1 MDRLPVE
8 AEGKQQFRLKAGFA
22 FSRAVQATI
31 LIFVFFC
38 FTVPFCIQS
47 LGKADALQ
55 PSWSSAEIWIQSA
68 ECARTTG
75 AILAICKDGKLV
87 PIADVSAGD
96 DPGQALAL
104 DLYSILTQK
113 TAMQNDVSRLNSILN
128 YAGIALLA
136 ACLFCLR
143 LPVASFL
150 VLTGGAL
157 IANQFHSLG
166 PHPGQFGVACFVTVL
181 PLSILAYAFGTMSGR
196 AAWLWL
202 PIGFL
207 GIGIA
212 MMFREAIG
220 LMGVAAGFLA
230 IGIGYFS
237 SIPRTPRRAVV
248 SLGLA
253 VALVLSMST
262 PEMVFRARDRLYD
275 LPPSTRMEQHGV
287 WHNLYIGLGAVQNS
301 FGIEWNDAKGIE
313 AVRKID
319 PSIVYLSNEYFAVL
333 RREYFRLL
341 MSHPFEVGRVYVD
354 KLAIAVNVYA
364 AWVGALIVL
373 GVAIFM
379 RIRRKI
385 VGRWRMSELLL
396 FVCGCFVMMFWAQAA
411 LFNFTTLYL
420 FPIKLFL
427 LLSFGG
433 LLDSWISSACPS
445 ATKSDRPSTMAGL
458 AT

>member
-1 MDRLPVE
+1 
-8 AEGKQQFRLKAGFA
+8 LKAGFA

-113 TAMQNDVSRLNSILN
+113 TATQNDVSRLNSILN

-262 PEMVFRARDRLYD
+262 PQMVFRARDRLYD

-333 RREYFRLL
+333 RREYFRIVI
-341 MSHPFEVGRVYVD
+341 SYPFEAAKIYLK
-354 KLAIAVNVYA
+354 KLAIAANTYA
-364 AWVGALIVL
+364 TWEITLA
-373 GVAIFM
+373 VAIIAISL
-379 RIRRKI
+379 RRRRKI
-385 VGRWRMSELLL
+385 VGEWNSEELLL
-396 FVCGCFVMMFWAQAA
+396 FVSICFVVMFLGQAM
-411 LFNFTTLYL
+411 LFHYSPQYL

-458 AT
+458 AS